1 MPTQQAQGEFD
12 VKLPNQ
18 PPAEGTEAAQLGRRA
33 ILKEFRGDLQGRSLG
48 EMLAAGTAVPGSAGY
63 VAMERVEGI
72 LAGRSGSFVLM
83 HFGVMDRGE
92 PSLTVRVV
100 PDSGTDALTGLT
112 GTMSIDIR
120 DGKHFYRFDYELPP
134 A

>member
-1 MPTQQAQGEFD
+1 MQQALGEFD

-33 ILKEFRGDLQGRSLG
+33 ILKEFRGDLQGSSLG
-48 EMLAAGTAVPGSAGY
+48 EMLAAGSTVPGSAGY
-63 VAMERVEGI
+63 VAMERVEGS

-83 HFGVMDRGE
+83 HFGVMDRGQS
-92 PSLTVRVV
+92 SLTIRVV
-100 PDSGTDALTGLT
+100 PDSGTDGLAGLI
-112 GTMSIDIR
+112 GTMNIDIR
-120 DGKHFYRFDYELPP
+120 DGHHFYRLDYELPP

>member
-1 MPTQQAQGEFD
+1 MQHANGEFD

-33 ILKEFRGDLQGRSLG
+33 ILKEFRGDLQGSSLG

-63 VAMERVEGI
+63 VAMERVQGM
-72 LAGRSGSFVLM
+72 LGGRAGSFVLM
-83 HFGVMDRGE
+83 HFGVMDRGQS
-92 PSLTVRVV
+92 SLTIRVV
-100 PDSGTDALTGLT
+100 PDSGTDALAGLT
-112 GTMSIDIR
+112 GTMAIDIR
-120 DGKHFYRFDYELPP
+120 DGHHFYRFEYELPQ